1 MHFFYLLYEHNSG
14 QEYLLFH
21 ICFAFW
27 LSEEVLSYVLWDSR
41 ALSHNYF
48 LSTAYFLYMQSNLK
62 TKYRPAITFKIIL
75 TYSLPM
81 V

>member
-1 MHFFYLLYEHNSG
+1 MNTTLVRNTYCFIFG
-14 QEYLLFH
+14 
-21 ICFAFW
+21 FAFW

-41 ALSHNYF
+41 VLSHNYF